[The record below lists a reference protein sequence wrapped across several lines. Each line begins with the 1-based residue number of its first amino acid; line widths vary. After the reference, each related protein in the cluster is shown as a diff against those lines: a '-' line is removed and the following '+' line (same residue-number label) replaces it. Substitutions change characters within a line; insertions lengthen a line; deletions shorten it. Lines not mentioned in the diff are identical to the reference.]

1 MVALASSED
10 LFCDP
15 FKVIVC
21 AYFNYMD
28 VATSSL
34 QEALC
39 YVCSAKKQEAV
50 ALSLNASLKVCKL
63 SENAR
68 WRLICVRIG
77 VFAQENNR

>member
-1 MVALASSED
+1 MGVETG
-10 LFCDP
+10 F
-15 FKVIVC
+15 
-21 AYFNYMD
+21 
-28 VATSSL
+28 L
-34 QEALC
+34 QEAMSD
-39 YVCSAKKQEAV
+39 VCSAKKQEAV